1 VAFYICTLQGQVA
14 IARMASSLDAA
25 AAEAEATLV
34 PTVERHVKL
43 AKKQLDRHAGEYS
56 SWLQQQEQ
64 QQRLGGRGSG
74 SRQLLLSGSCT
85 DG

>member
-1 VAFYICTLQGQVA
+1 
-14 IARMASSLDAA
+14 MASSLDAA

-43 AKKQLDRHAGEYS
+43 VKKQLDRHAGEYNG
-56 SWLQQQEQ
+56 WLQQQEQ
-64 QQRLGGRGSG
+64 QQRLGGRSSG
-74 SRQLLLSGSCT
+74 SRQLLLSGGSS